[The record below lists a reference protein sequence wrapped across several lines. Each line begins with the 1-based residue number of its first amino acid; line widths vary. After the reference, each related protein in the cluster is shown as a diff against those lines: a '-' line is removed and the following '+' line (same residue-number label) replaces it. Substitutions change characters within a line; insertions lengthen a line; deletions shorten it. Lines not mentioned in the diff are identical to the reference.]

1 MADPKQAL
9 VLGATGV
16 TGRSILRHLVG
27 LPDWDVVAV
36 SRRRPD
42 LGPDLEG
49 RFAHLAL
56 DLLDAD
62 ACRARLG
69 ELRGLTHVFFAAYVE
84 GPGWAESVAPNVTML
99 RNVLD
104 AVEPAAPGLRHVNL
118 MHGTKWYGNHLGPF
132 PTPARED
139 DPRHMPPNF
148 YYDQQDLVAER
159 QRGKQ
164 WTWSAARPHG
174 ICGFAVGTPMNLV
187 MVIGVYA
194 AICREL
200 GVPFGHPGTAGNY
213 RALYQVTDADHLAR
227 AVLWM
232 ATEARCANEAF
243 NITNGDV
250 FRWERVWPRLADH
263 FGLPVGPQRQLPL
276 ARMMADKASV
286 WERVVAKH
294 DLRPYRYE
302 EIVSWAFGDFVF
314 TPAFDIV
321 SSMTKARQH
330 GFHEVVDSEA
340 MFVRIFDRLRTERVL
355 P

>member
-1 MADPKQAL
+1 MTDRKQAL

-16 TGRSILRHLVG
+16 TGRSILRHLDT

-36 SRRRPD
+36 SRRRPEF
-42 LGPDLEG
+42 EG
-49 RFAHLAL
+49 RFTHLAL
-56 DLLDAD
+56 DLLDPE
-62 ACRARLG
+62 ACRAELGRLP
-69 ELRGLTHVFFAAYVE
+69 GLTHVFFAAYLE
-84 GPGWAESVAPNVTML
+84 RPDWAAMVAPNLAML

-148 YYDQQDLVAER
+148 YYDQQDLVATR
-159 QRGKQ
+159 QRGKA

-200 GVPFGHPGTAGNY
+200 GLPFSHPGTPGNY
-213 RALYQVTDADHLAR
+213 RALYRVTDAEHLAK

-232 ATEARCANEAF
+232 ATEPGCANQAF
-243 NITNGDV
+243 NVTNGDV
-250 FRWERVWPRLADH
+250 FRWERVWPRLADY
-263 FGLPVGPQRQLPL
+263 FGVPAGPQRRIPL
-276 ARMMADKASV
+276 ARMMADKGPV
-286 WERVVAKH
+286 WDRIVGKH
-294 DLRPYRYE
+294 GLRPYRYE
-302 EIVSWAFGDFVF
+302 EIVSWSFGDFVF
-314 TPAFDIV
+314 TPEFDIV
-321 SSMTKARQH
+321 SSLTKARLY
-330 GFHEVVDSEA
+330 GFHDVVDSEA
-340 MFVRIFDRLRTERVL
+340 MFVRIFDRLRADRVL